1 MILDQIIEHKK
12 QEIKAYHKLEMPN
25 IKANFAFLKAIKNS
39 RCSIIGELKSKSP
52 SEGIIK
58 TCYQP
63 SEIANAYA
71 LGGAIALSILTDE
84 KFFGGQFSDI
94 EQVKKTCTLP
104 ILCKDFIIDTKQIYR
119 ARQAGADACLLI
131 VRILS
136 DRQLQRLHQEIE
148 CLGMDAL
155 VEIFDENDLQRAL
168 KINPKLIGIN
178 NRNLNTLE
186 MDLNNAYRLKKLIPN
201 DILVITLSGSKTPES
216 TAIFAVDFDGVLMG
230 TALMKSDNPT
240 LFLKDV
246 QKTYAKLSDIL

>member
-1 MILDQIIEHKK
+1 MILDQIIEYKK
-12 QEIKAYHKLEMPN
+12 QEIKAYYTLEKPKH
-25 IKANFAFLKAIKNS
+25 KANFDFLKAIKNS
-39 RCSIIGELKSKSP
+39 HCSVIGELKSKSP

-58 TCYQP
+58 HNYQP
-63 SEIANAYA
+63 QKIANAYA
-71 LGGAIALSILTDE
+71 LGGAIALSILTDK

-94 EQVKKTCTLP
+94 EQVKKTCSLP
-104 ILCKDFIIDTKQIYR
+104 VLCKDFIIDPSQVYR

-136 DRQLQRLHQEIE
+136 DQRLQELHQEIE
-148 CLGMDAL
+148 SLGMNAL
-155 VEIFDENDLQRAL
+155 VEIFDEDDLQRAL

-186 MDLNNAYRLKKLIPN
+186 MDLNNAYRLKKLIPR
-201 DILVITLSGSKTPES
+201 DVLVITLSGSKTPES
-216 TAIFAVDFDGVLMG
+216 TAQFASDFDGVLMG

-246 QKTYAKLSDIL
+246 QKNQTLPQ